1 MGDGSD
7 ANKKSISV
15 DDAMKIFLGSK
26 TYHVLN
32 DVETGLYLEVYEFV
46 LDMFLD
52 EMGEDYEEKQFVN

>member
-52 EMGEDYEEKQFVN
+52 EMGEDYEKKQFVN